1 MQLHPRIR
9 SVQAGPGFTLLL
21 GFADGTSGTVDLTD
35 DVDGRS
41 GVFAPLQDPGYFAR
55 VIVDDE
61 AGTVVWPNGLDLD
74 PDVLYQRAHGIVTR

>member
-1 MQLHPRIR
+1 VQLHPRIR
-9 SVQAGPGFTLLL
+9 SVQARPGFTLLL
-21 GFADGTSGTVDLTD
+21 VFADGTSGTVDLTD
-35 DVDGRS
+35 DVGGRS